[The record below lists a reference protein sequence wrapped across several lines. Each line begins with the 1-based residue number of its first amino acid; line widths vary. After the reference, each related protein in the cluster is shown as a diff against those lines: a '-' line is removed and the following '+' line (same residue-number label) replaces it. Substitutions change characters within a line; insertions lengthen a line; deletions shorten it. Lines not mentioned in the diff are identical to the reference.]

1 MLEVHN
7 NDTRTMSIEV
17 VLEIFIVNF
26 EIISGFHLMFPLL
39 TLNK

>member
-1 MLEVHN
+1 MLEVHY

-17 VLEIFIVNF
+17 ALEIFIVNF
-26 EIISGFHLMFPLL
+26 ELISGFYLVFPLL